1 MDLFNRIKFST
12 PESVELEF
20 TLAGIGS
27 RAWALSIDYT
37 ILFLTL
43 AAYTLIWLFIFSSSL
58 MNTLLDIFGS
68 DIWLWLLA
76 IFGLSSFF
84 IYAGYFVFLETIWQ
98 GQTPGK
104 KFAKIRVIR
113 DDGLPVGLQQSSLR
127 ALLRPVDELLFIGA
141 FLIMFNNQEKR
152 LGDLVAG
159 TIVIQAETVEKSAV
173 VNISQE
179 AKLYYQKLQEV
190 ADLSPLLPDDFGI
203 IREYL
208 LRRNGMSKKAK
219 AMLSLKLGKQVMSI
233 INLEQLPADV
243 SADVFLEAIYL
254 AYQKPEYI
262 DPGLL

>member
-1 MDLFNRIKFST
+1 MYLFNRIKFST

-27 RAWALSIDYT
+27 RAWALTIDYT
-37 ILFLTL
+37 ILFLGLTL
-43 AAYTLIWLFIFSSSL
+43 YTLVWLFISSQIIDVA
-58 MNTLLDIFGS
+58 LDNFGPAVG
-68 DIWLWLLA
+68 LWFTA
-76 IFGLSSFF
+76 IFILTLFV

-113 DDGLPVGLQQSSLR
+113 DDGRPVGLQQSALR

-173 VNISQE
+173 VNISE
-179 AKLYYQKLQEV
+179 AAKSYYQKLQEV

-208 LRRNGMSKKAK
+208 LRRNGMSKKARS
-219 AMLSLKLGKQVMSI
+219 MLSLKLGQQVMSI

-254 AYQKPEYI
+254 AYQQNTNPF
-262 DPGLL
+262 

>member
-1 MDLFNRIKFST
+1 MHLFNRIKFST

-37 ILFLTL
+37 ILFVGL
-43 AAYTLIWLFIFSSSL
+43 ALYVLAWIFISSQLID
-58 MNTLLDIFGS
+58 TLLDIFGS
-68 DIWLWLLA
+68 DVSLWLLA
-76 IFGLSSFF
+76 IFMLSSFS
-84 IYAGYFVFLETIWQ
+84 IYGGYFVFFETICQ

-113 DDGLPVGLQQSSLR
+113 DDGRPVGLQQSALR
-127 ALLRPVDELLFIGA
+127 ALLRPVDELLIIGA

-159 TIVIQAETVEKSAV
+159 TIVIQAETIEKSA
-173 VNISQE
+173 NLHISEE
-179 AKLYYQKLQEV
+179 AKSYYQQLQEV

-208 LRRNGMSKKAK
+208 LRRNGMSKKARS
-219 AMLSLKLGKQVMSI
+219 MLSLKLGKQVMSI

-254 AYQKPEYI
+254 AYQQHTNPF
-262 DPGLL
+262 